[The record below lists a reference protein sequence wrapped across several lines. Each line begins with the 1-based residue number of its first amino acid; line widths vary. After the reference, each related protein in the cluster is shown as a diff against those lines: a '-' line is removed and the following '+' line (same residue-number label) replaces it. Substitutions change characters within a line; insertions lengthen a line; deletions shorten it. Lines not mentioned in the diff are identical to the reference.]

1 MAELK
6 YLHEKINN
14 IEGKKKSI
22 KSATKDYT
30 LRLLTGE
37 SLVLKVTLFINQLA
51 FVTRTEESLLCIKK
65 KLCQC

>member
-37 SLVLKVTLFINQLA
+37 SLVC
-51 FVTRTEESLLCIKK
+51 ESHSLYKSVSFCNED
-65 KLCQC
+65 